1 MITVP
6 DSGITESGA
15 LGPRSGYQTTA
26 SMARPDPGLEKM
38 TGQGWGRQAQTNG
51 KKAHR
56 DRERKDGLVATRTS
70 PVILRVRTHLITDK
84 DDLLSV
90 VRRYTKDVAEPGD
103 IVGIS
108 ESVVAIMQGRAIPPE
123 TVKPSMLAKC
133 IARFA
138 HPDASVSAPRS
149 MQVAIEMVGVP
160 RILMAA
166 ASGLWGKITRK
177 KGLFFRV
184 AGHEVAEIDDSGG
197 TMPPYDRSIIL
208 GPKDA
213 HAEARKVWRHTGLWL
228 LILDVNDKGAVDILG
243 SSMSLTP
250 QRETWIKELLRSNQF
265 GNDDQKTPLV
275 IIKPSAGGG
284 NLELTS

>member
-1 MITVP
+1 M
-6 DSGITESGA
+6 
-15 LGPRSGYQTTA
+15 
-26 SMARPDPGLEKM
+26 
-38 TGQGWGRQAQTNG
+38 
-51 KKAHR
+51 KAHTKFR
-56 DRERKDGLVATRTS
+56 QGSESTCDRAA
-70 PVILRVRTHLITDK
+70 ILRVRTHLITDK
-84 DDLLSV
+84 DDLAEV
-90 VRRYTKDVAEPGD
+90 IRRYTKDVAEPGD

-123 TVKPSMLAKC
+123 TVRPSLLARF

-149 MQVAIEMVGVP
+149 MQVAIDMVGVP

-166 ASGLWGKITRK
+166 AAGLWGKLTRK
-177 KGLFFRV
+177 KGLFFQV

-213 HAEARKVWRHTGLWL
+213 NAEARKVWRQTGLWL
-228 LILDVNDKGAVDILG
+228 LILDVNDKGAVDVLG
-243 SSMSLTP
+243 SSLPLTP
-250 QRETWIKELLRSNQF
+250 QREQWIKGLLRSNPF

-275 IIKPSAGGG
+275 IIKPGEPSLAGKDLAG
-284 NLELTS
+284 S